1 MAIFDS
7 IKRLGIIHRKSE
19 ERLYFIVSQE
29 MEQGI
34 RNNGLWIKALVR
46 AKGNK
51 KVQVAEYIK
60 LRVQSLKDDVSILS
74 EMIETGSRI
83 SLNRDIEDLIVFV
96 RENPATNEI
105 AEFFSGMS
113 PQATKA
119 LINQPDANEDYPIHV
134 AIKKSHMNI
143 ARWLLSAGANPTQK
157 NYWGRTA
164 LEIAEKNGDHVAIA
178 LLREFGCGSPCSNT
192 KTNEAFD
199 FNDQAAE
206 ALRRIENMASDARK
220 DVANHIKKQSARKW

>member
-1 MAIFDS
+1 MNIV
-7 IKRLGIIHRKSE
+7 HRKTE

-29 MEQGI
+29 MENGI
-34 RNNGLWIKALVR
+34 RNNGLWIKALER

-51 KVQVAEYIK
+51 EVQVAEYIK

-74 EMIETGSRI
+74 DVIETGSRI
-83 SLNRDIEDLIVFV
+83 SLNRDIEDLIVLV
-96 RENPATNEI
+96 RENPAKNEI
-105 AEFFSGMS
+105 EEFFSGMS

-134 AIKKSHMNI
+134 AIKKGHMNI
-143 ARWLLSAGANPTQK
+143 ARWLLTAGANPSQK
-157 NYWGRTA
+157 NYWGKTA

-192 KTNEAFD
+192 KTSD
-199 FNDQAAE
+199 SYDYNDQAAE
-206 ALRRIENMASDARK
+206 ALRRIENMASDAKK